1 MSNPLR
7 TTAGLA
13 ATIVALAGVR
23 AFAQEPAPE
32 AARAALPEA
41 AGAQVTDEVVV
52 RGRRMSEVE
61 FDLQRYVRTF
71 INEVA
76 APPPGRGYARWHREV
91 CIGVDNV
98 QEKAAQYIAD
108 RVSRLALEVGLEPG
122 EPGCRP
128 DVIIIFTTDGKQ
140 TASFM
145 VENAPRL
152 FRPGGPLSGL
162 NLTLEA
168 LDDFAAP
175 DRAGRGGPV
184 SVPGAARRGQ
194 RALKMA
200 GDNEPP
206 VVSVAGPSRLH
217 NGTRD
222 DMFYVIVVVDA
233 TKLLGKTWQQI
244 GDYLAVVSL
253 AQIDPGGDLSEFDS
267 ILNLFENPLAYSGLT
282 DWVRSY
288 MRAFYA
294 FDQERVPGR
303 QADEI
308 VSRMTR
314 EESEVDE

>member
-1 MSNPLR
+1 MSKTLR
-7 TTAGLA
+7 TTAGLV
-13 ATIVALAGVR
+13 ATIAVLASVR
-23 AFAQEPAPE
+23 AFAQEPAPT
-32 AARAALPEA
+32 PEPD
-41 AGAQVTDEVVV
+41 AQAPVADEVVV

-128 DVIIIFTTDGKQ
+128 DVIIIFTTDGQ
-140 TASFM
+140 ETASFM

-152 FRPGGPLSGL
+152 FRPGGPLGGL
-162 NLTLEA
+162 NLTLED
-168 LDDFAAP
+168 LDDFAQN
-175 DRAGRGGPV
+175 DRAVRWWHV
-184 SVPGAARRGQ
+184 SVPVDARTGQ
-194 RALKMA
+194 RAIKMA
-200 GDNEPP
+200 GDDEPP
-206 VVSVAGPSRLH
+206 VVSVAGPSRIH
-217 NGTRD
+217 EGTRD
-222 DMFYVIVVVDA
+222 DMFYAIVVVDA

-253 AQIDPGGDLSEFDS
+253 AQIDPEAHLSDFDS

-282 DWVRSY
+282 DWDRSY
-288 MRAFYA
+288 MRALYA
-294 FDQERVPGR
+294 FNQERISGR

-308 VSRMTR
+308 VSRMMR
-314 EESEVDE
+314 QESEVDE